1 MDGLRLPP
9 LIEEALD
16 STDDLCDLKS
26 NNTMDNEMTAKERG
40 VLGDSEKEEV
50 DQREDGP
57 EEEEQDLEELRAQVV
72 QLLLELD
79 EARDTS
85 IKHQESFHELQGLL
99 EDERLASAH
108 QAEAFTRQIQNLQ
121 AQLRSVQEEMI
132 SLEEE
137 KESELAEAQEELRI
151 AHEEVILLQQ
161 AAEEAAAERENDIA
175 SLQEELCRRRAE
187 LQRLSDETQAYELE
201 ITTLRAEINM
211 KSQRREAERR
221 EGEEEREA
229 ERRGRQRGE
238 RGREEREVERV
249 RRRDG
254 EEHREAKRREG
265 EEEREAKRRE
275 GEEERVAERKE
286 GGREER
292 VRRRDGEKHREAK
305 RREGEE
311 EREVE
316 RRESEAK
323 KREGEEREAK
333 RRESEEEREA
343 ERREGDVDL
352 LKEECRVLK
361 EECAALKEDN
371 KRLSEKLQLLQR
383 QRTSSSVY
391 LSLKEEDGD
400 APEGKDSDEVLT
412 ESYMTMAN
420 AENCHLRDA
429 SIQKNISFDGKSM
442 TPTTWSGGMGE
453 VLSLRDQLKQ
463 AEEKAQQVQTE
474 CDSLKLELKDL
485 QELYESSQ
493 RERAELE
500 DELQRCKAELEKLS
514 GGAQRLTHASEHPV
528 LSIPFIGMIVIV
540 AVVWCWLSEL
550 ASQRAR
556 GVR

>member
-16 STDDLCDLKS
+16 STDDPCDLKAES
-26 NNTMDNEMTAKERG
+26 TMDNEMTAKERG
-40 VLGDSEKEEV
+40 VLVDNEKEEV
-50 DQREDGP
+50 DRGEGGP
-57 EEEEQDLEELRAQVV
+57 EEESLTDEQELDELRSQVV

-79 EARDTS
+79 EARETS
-85 IKHQESFHELQGLL
+85 NKHQESFHELQGLL

-121 AQLRSVQEEMI
+121 AQLRSVQEEMN

-137 KESELAEAQEELRI
+137 KESELAEAQEELRV

-187 LQRLSDETQAYELE
+187 LQRLSEETQAYELE

-221 EGEEEREA
+221 EG
-229 ERRGRQRGE
+229 
-238 RGREEREVERV
+238 
-249 RRRDG
+249 
-254 EEHREAKRREG
+254 
-265 EEEREAKRRE
+265 
-275 GEEERVAERKE
+275 
-286 GGREER
+286 
-292 VRRRDGEKHREAK
+292 
-305 RREGEE
+305 
-311 EREVE
+311 
-316 RRESEAK
+316 
-323 KREGEEREAK
+323 
-333 RRESEEEREA
+333 
-343 ERREGDVDL
+343 DVDL

-361 EECAALKEDN
+361 EECETLKEDN
-371 KRLSEKLQLLQR
+371 RRLSEKLQLLKR

-391 LSLKEEDGD
+391 LSLKEEDSD
-400 APEGKDSDEVLT
+400 APEGKALDSEEVLT
-412 ESYMTMAN
+412 ESYMTMAHS
-420 AENCHLRDA
+420 ENCHLRDA
-429 SIQKNISFDGKSM
+429 SIQKNISFDGKAM
-442 TPTTWSGGMGE
+442 TPTGWSGGMGE
-453 VLSLRDQLKQ
+453 ILSLRDQLKQ
-463 AEEKAQQVQTE
+463 AEEKALQVQRE
-474 CDSLKLELKDL
+474 CDSLKVELKDL

-493 RERAELE
+493 KERAELE
-500 DELQRCKAELEKLS
+500 EELQRCKAELEKLS
-514 GGAQRLTHASEHPV
+514 GGAQRLIHASEHPV